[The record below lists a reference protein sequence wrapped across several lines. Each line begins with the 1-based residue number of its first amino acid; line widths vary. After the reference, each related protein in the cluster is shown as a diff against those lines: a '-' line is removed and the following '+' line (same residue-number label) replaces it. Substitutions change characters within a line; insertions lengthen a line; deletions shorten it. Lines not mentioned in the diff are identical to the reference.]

1 LFEEKFMAVISVKN
15 GSTIEAPDTKRLILA
30 LEDGGIDILHRCGG
44 LARCTTCRV
53 EFVAGEPSNMTVAEY
68 EKLKEHGNLG
78 RFRLSCQILCDHEM
92 TVQPLL
98 SKKSEGLDDGGP
110 RPMDHITPEPVWMKK
125 P

>member
-1 LFEEKFMAVISVKN
+1 MAVITVKN
-15 GSTIEAPDTKRLILA
+15 GLKIEAPDTKRLILV
-30 LEDGGIDILHRCGG
+30 LVDGGIDILHRCGG

-53 EFVAGEPSNMTVAEY
+53 QFIVGEPDTMTVAES
-68 EKLKEHGNLG
+68 EKLKEGENMG

-92 TVQPLL
+92 TVEPLL

-110 RPMDHITPEPVWMKK
+110 RPMDDMTPDPVWTTK